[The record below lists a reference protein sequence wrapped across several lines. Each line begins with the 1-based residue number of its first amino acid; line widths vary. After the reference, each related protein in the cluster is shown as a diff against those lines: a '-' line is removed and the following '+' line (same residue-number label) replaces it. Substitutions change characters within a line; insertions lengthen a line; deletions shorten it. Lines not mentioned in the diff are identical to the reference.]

1 MSIYGICFS
10 FKCQKEKGKKDW
22 YYSKSYYLEIAAH
35 ILLNILQITSLQ
47 VHVPRVEP

>member
-10 FKCQKEKGKKDW
+10 FKCQKEKGKKDN
-22 YYSKSYYLEIAAH
+22 